1 MVRMFALSV
10 IDRGFEPRSGQAK
23 DFKICICCFS
33 AKQATLRK
41 KGKYWLARS
50 QENASEWGDMSNHR
64 LLFQLAS
71 TIQSS

>member
-10 IDRGFEPRSGQAK
+10 VDRGFEPRSGQAK

>member
-10 IDRGFEPRSGQAK
+10 VDRGFEPRSGQAK

-50 QENASEWGDMSNHR
+50 QENASEGGDMSIHR
-64 LLFQLAS
+64 LLFQ
-71 TIQSS
+71 